1 MAVETAKLVIN
12 APKANVKLNLKSI
25 HDLSHLHCARAEIIV
40 NESFD
45 KCLVYDQLK
54 QQFVKVGDLEAT
66 DVPVLKVMAE
76 KELKISIMSDF
87 ELIRRKIMEGM
98 ANRKTR

>member
-1 MAVETAKLVIN
+1 MAVESAKLVIN

-54 QQFVKVGDLEAT
+54 EQFVKIGD
-66 DVPVLKVMAE
+66 
-76 KELKISIMSDF
+76 F
-87 ELIRRKIMEGM
+87 
-98 ANRKTR
+98 